1 MAWIEGNIHMIKLEV
16 HPQVLMS
23 LSQAFPTPNMAATKA
38 LNKYVQVLEKL
49 LFESWLRGP
58 TPEQRKLK
66 LFGLSLYQLMTKGG
80 QIGPNKIRIHKWLKD
95 QKLELVQAVT
105 KGSNLTGRLSEVK
118 LTNLVTMTNT
128 LELEE
133 EMTMYIHN
141 KTDREISAYLTGDD
155 QANQSLFD
163 LLYPDYD
170 ERWSEEFIL
179 NLFDPI
185 QVDATSLESYIVWL
199 TTEATK
205 LTKDKKAAA
214 LRQARIILG
223 SSKAFNGWYL
233 QRKKP
238 SDFGRMYYEGVS
250 VQNVNKELRRAMLGN
265 CWEYDI
271 RSSVIAWK
279 MGFAEQYLKSSGLEG
294 DIRHTFPAT
303 LNYLEDKADFMRTVR
318 LYVFDDH
325 SKESG
330 EFHMKLLKQA
340 FTAMSFGARLAS
352 TGWQDQSGHWNNPAL
367 VNILKNTQERNRFFN
382 DRSVRAFIKE
392 QNTLDDFLFKE
403 FRTHHPE
410 LVKLPYLLTH
420 SGRLSKAKVLAYLY
434 QHGETKVMD
443 IFRTVATANECK
455 PIANVHD
462 AIFFKRRLGV
472 ELKSEIECQMRSQTG
487 NPYWHLTA
495 KELKRYEP
503 RHLDVIAEE
512 SAHKRRIAA
521 EHAAA
526 LHSVPTIIAQ
536 LDISQV

>member
-1 MAWIEGNIHMIKLEV
+1 MIKLEV

-23 LSQAFPTPNMAATKA
+23 LSQEFPTPNMAATKA
-38 LNKYVQVLEKL
+38 LNKYVKVLEKL
-49 LFESWLRGP
+49 LFEAWLRGP
-58 TPEQRKLK
+58 TPEQRKLE

-118 LTNLVTMTNT
+118 LTDLVTMTNT

-133 EMTMYIHN
+133 DITMNIQSI
-141 KTDREISAYLTGDD
+141 TDREISAYLTGDD
-155 QANQSLFD
+155 QANQALFD
-163 LLYPDYD
+163 LLHPDWD
-170 ERWSEEFIL
+170 HRWSEEFIL
-179 NLFDPI
+179 NHFDPI
-185 QVDATSLESYIVWL
+185 QVDARSLESYIVWL

-214 LRQARIILG
+214 IRQARIVLG

-238 SDFGRMYYEGVS
+238 SEFGRMYYEGVS

-279 MGFAEQYLKSSGLEG
+279 MGFAQQYLTSAGL
-294 DIRHTFPAT
+294 DDDVRQNFPST

-330 EFHMKLLKQA
+330 EFHIKLLKLA

-352 TGWQDQSGHWNNPAL
+352 TGWQDGSGHWNNPAL

-392 QNTLDDFLFKE
+392 QNTLDDYLFKQ
-403 FRTHHPE
+403 FKSHHPD
-410 LVKLPYLLTH
+410 LVKLPCLLTH

-434 QHGETKVMD
+434 QHGETQVMD
-443 IFRTVATANECK
+443 IVCATAAANERK

-462 AIFFKRRLGV
+462 AIFFKRRLGA
-472 ELKSEIECQMRSQTG
+472 ELKAEIEWQMRSQTG

-503 RHLDVIAEE
+503 RHFDVIAEE
-512 SAHKRRIAA
+512 TAHKRRIVA
-521 EHAAA
+521 ELAKA
-526 LHSVPTIIAQ
+526 VNYQPVGIAQ
-536 LDISQV
+536 FEVSLA

>member
-1 MAWIEGNIHMIKLEV
+1 MIKIQVNPEV
-16 HPQVLMS
+16 LAA
-23 LSQAFPTPNMAATKA
+23 LSQAFPPPTYNAARA
-38 LNKYVQVLEKL
+38 LDKYIAVLERL
-49 LFESWLRGP
+49 LFASLQVPRNSMQFKLNLYAIP
-58 TPEQRKLK
+58 LQRLAN
-66 LFGLSLYQLMTKGG
+66 SGG
-80 QIGPNKIRIHKWLKD
+80 QIGPKKVRVHKWLRENH
-95 QKLELVQAVT
+95 LELVQSVT
-105 KGSNLTGRLSEVK
+105 TGSNQNKQLSQVRLTDRASMTDSLNPGVQTPMNNPQLS
-118 LTNLVTMTNT
+118 
-128 LELEE
+128 
-133 EMTMYIHN
+133 
-141 KTDREISAYLTGDD
+141 DREISAYLTGDD
-155 QANQSLFD
+155 QANQALFD
-163 LLYPDYD
+163 LLHPEYD
-170 ERWSEEFIL
+170 DRWSEEFIL
-179 NLFDPI
+179 NQFDPI
-185 QVDATSLESYIVWL
+185 QVDAQSLESYIVWL

-214 LRQARIILG
+214 IRQARIVLG

-238 SDFGRMYYEGVS
+238 SEFGRMYYEGVS

-279 MGFAEQYLKSSGLEG
+279 MGFAQQYLTSAGL
-294 DIRHTFPAT
+294 DDDVRHNFPAT

-330 EFHMKLLKQA
+330 ELHIKLLKQA

-352 TGWQDQSGHWNNPAL
+352 TGWQDGSGHWNNPAL

-392 QNTLDDFLFKE
+392 QNTLDDYLFKQ
-403 FRTHHPE
+403 FKTHHPE
-410 LVKLPYLLTH
+410 LVKLPCLLTH

-434 QHGETKVMD
+434 QHGETQIMD
-443 IFRTVATANECK
+443 IVRASAAANERK

-462 AIFFKRRLGV
+462 AIFFKRRLGA
-472 ELKSEIECQMRSQTG
+472 ELKAEIEWQMRSQTG

-503 RHLDVIAEE
+503 RHFDVIAEE
-512 SAHKRRIAA
+512 TAHKRRMAA

-526 LHSVPTIIAQ
+526 LHYVPTGIAQ
-536 LDISQV
+536 FEVSVA

>member
-1 MAWIEGNIHMIKLEV
+1 MIKLQV
-16 HPQVLMS
+16 HPQVLAA
-23 LSQAFPTPNMAATKA
+23 LVRAFPKPANPQRALDKYTAT
-38 LNKYVQVLEKL
+38 LERL
-49 LFESWLRGP
+49 LFLSLQIPRN
-58 TPEQRKLK
+58 PEQSKLD
-66 LFGLSLYQLMTKGG
+66 LYAISLQKMAQQGG
-80 QIGPNKIRIHKWLKD
+80 KIGPNKIRIHKWLKD

-105 KGSNLTGRLSEVK
+105 KGSNLTGRLSQVK
-118 LTNLVTMTNT
+118 LTDLVTMTNT
-128 LELEE
+128 LELEKE
-133 EMTMYIHN
+133 IAMDIHN

-155 QANQSLFD
+155 QANQALFD

-170 ERWSEEFIL
+170 DRWTEEFIL
-179 NLFDPI
+179 NQFDPI
-185 QVDATSLESYIVWL
+185 QVDARSLESYIVWL

-205 LTKDKKAAA
+205 LTKDKKAVA
-214 LRQARIILG
+214 LRQAQIVLA
-223 SSKAFNGWYL
+223 SSNAFNGWYL
-233 QRKKP
+233 QRKKT

-279 MGFAEQYLKSSGLEG
+279 MGFAEQYLTSSGLEG
-294 DIRHTFPAT
+294 DVGRTFPAT
-303 LNYLEDKADFMRTVR
+303 LNYVEDKADFMRTVR

-325 SKESG
+325 SKDAG
-330 EFHMKLLKQA
+330 EFHIKLLKQA

-352 TGWQDQSGHWNNPAL
+352 SGWQDQSGHWNNPAL
-367 VNILKNTQERNRFFN
+367 VNILKNTHERNRFFN

-403 FRTHHPE
+403 FKIHHPD
-410 LVKLPYLLTH
+410 LVKLPCLLTH

-434 QHGETKVMD
+434 QHGETQVMD
-443 IFRTVATANECK
+443 IVRAVAAKNERK

-472 ELKSEIECQMRSQTG
+472 ELKSEIEWQMHSQTG

-495 KELKRYEP
+495 KELKRYET
-503 RHLDVIAEE
+503 RHFDAIAEDF
-512 SAHKRRIAA
+512 AHKRRIAA

-526 LHSVPTIIAQ
+526 LHYVPTGIAQ
-536 LDISQV
+536 FEVLVA

>member
-1 MAWIEGNIHMIKLEV
+1 MIKLEI
-16 HPQVLMS
+16 HLQVLTA
-23 LSQAFPTPNMAATKA
+23 LVQAFPHPANPQRSLDKYIAT
-38 LNKYVQVLEKL
+38 LERL
-49 LFESWLRGP
+49 LFLSMQIRRN
-58 TPEQRKLK
+58 PEQSKLNLFAISLQK
-66 LFGLSLYQLMTKGG
+66 LAQQGG
-80 QIGPNKIRIHKWLKD
+80 KIGPNKIRIHKWLKD

-105 KGSNLTGRLSEVK
+105 KGSNLTGLLSEVK

-133 EMTMYIHN
+133 EMTMNIHN
-141 KTDREISAYLTGDD
+141 KTDQEISAYLTGDG
-155 QANQSLFD
+155 QANQALFD

-179 NLFDPI
+179 HQFDPI
-185 QVDATSLESYIVWL
+185 QVDARSLESYIVWL

-205 LTKDKKAAA
+205 ITKDKKAAA
-214 LRQARIILG
+214 IRQARIVLG
-223 SSKAFNGWYL
+223 SSNAFNGWYL

-279 MGFAEQYLKSSGLEG
+279 MGFAEQYLKSTGL
-294 DIRHTFPAT
+294 DVDVRRTFPST

-325 SKESG
+325 DKEAG
-330 EFHMKLLKQA
+330 EFHIKLLKQA
-340 FTAMSFGARLAS
+340 FTAISFGARLAS
-352 TGWQDQSGHWNNPAL
+352 TGWKDGSGHWNNPAL

-392 QNTLDDFLFKE
+392 QNTLDDFLFNE
-403 FRTHHPE
+403 FKTHHPE
-410 LVKLPYLLTH
+410 LVKQPCLLTH

-434 QHGETKVMD
+434 QHGETQVMD
-443 IFRTVATANECK
+443 IVRTIAAANERK
-455 PIANVHD
+455 PLANVHD

-487 NPYWHLTA
+487 NPYWHLTP
-495 KELKRYEP
+495 KELKRFEP
-503 RHLDVIAEE
+503 RHFDVIAEE
-512 SAHKRRIAA
+512 FAHKRRIAA

-526 LHSVPTIIAQ
+526 LHYMPTDIDQ
-536 LDISQV
+536 LDIAPA

>member
-1 MAWIEGNIHMIKLEV
+1 MIKLEV
-16 HPQVLMS
+16 NPKVLMS
-23 LSQAFPTPNMAATKA
+23 LSQAFPKPNRAATKA
-38 LNKYVQVLEKL
+38 LNKYVQVLEQL
-49 LFESWLRGP
+49 LFEAWLHGP

-66 LFGLSLYQLMTKGG
+66 LFGLSLYQLATKGG

-118 LTNLVTMTNT
+118 LTDLVTMTNT

-133 EMTMYIHN
+133 ETTMTIHN

-155 QANQSLFD
+155 QANQALFD

-170 ERWSEEFIL
+170 DRWSKEFIL
-179 NLFDPI
+179 NQFDPI
-185 QVDATSLESYIVWL
+185 QVDARSLESYIVWL

-214 LRQARIILG
+214 IRQARIVLG

-238 SDFGRMYYEGVS
+238 SEFGRMYYEGVS

-279 MGFAEQYLKSSGLEG
+279 MGFAQQYLAAAGLDG
-294 DIRHTFPAT
+294 DVRRNFPAT
-303 LNYLEDKADFMRTVR
+303 LNYLEDKADFMRTVC
-318 LYVFDDH
+318 LYVFDDR
-325 SKESG
+325 SKGAG

-340 FTAMSFGARLAS
+340 FTAISFGARLAS
-352 TGWQDQSGHWNNPAL
+352 TGWQDGLGNWNNPAL
-367 VNILKNTQERNRFFN
+367 VNILKNTEERNRFFN

-392 QNTLDDFLFKE
+392 QNTLDEYLFKQ
-403 FRTHHPE
+403 FKTQHPE
-410 LVKLPYLLTH
+410 LVKLPCLLTH

-434 QHGETKVMD
+434 QHGETQVMD
-443 IFRTVATANECK
+443 IVRATAAANDRK

-462 AIFFKRRLGV
+462 AIFFKRRLGA
-472 ELKSEIECQMRSQTG
+472 ELKAEIEWQMRSQTG

-495 KELKRYEP
+495 KELTRYEP
-503 RHLDVIAEE
+503 RYFDARLEE
-512 SAHKRRIAA
+512 SAHRARI
-521 EHAAA
+521 EQEQV
-526 LHSVPTIIAQ
+526 LAQ
-536 LDISQV
+536 GYESICFMQD

>member
-1 MAWIEGNIHMIKLEV
+1 MIKLEI
-16 HPQVLMS
+16 HSQVLAA
-23 LSQAFPTPNMAATKA
+23 LVQAFPHPANPQRALDKYTAT
-38 LNKYVQVLEKL
+38 LERL
-49 LFESWLRGP
+49 LFFSLQIPRN
-58 TPEQRKLK
+58 PEQSKLNLYAISLQK
-66 LFGLSLYQLMTKGG
+66 LAQQGG
-80 QIGPNKIRIHKWLKD
+80 KIGPNKIRIHKWLKD

-118 LTNLVTMTNT
+118 LTDLVTMTNT

-133 EMTMYIHN
+133 ETTMNIQSI
-141 KTDREISAYLTGDD
+141 TDREISAYLTGDD
-155 QANQSLFD
+155 QANQTLFD

-170 ERWSEEFIL
+170 DRWSEEFIL
-179 NLFDPI
+179 SQFDTI
-185 QVDATSLESYIVWL
+185 QVDARSVESYIVWI

-214 LRQARIILG
+214 IRQARIVLG

-238 SDFGRMYYEGVS
+238 SEFGRMYYEGVS

-279 MGFAEQYLKSSGLEG
+279 MGFAQQYLAAAGLDG
-294 DIRHTFPAT
+294 DVGRTFPAT

-330 EFHMKLLKQA
+330 EFHIKLLKLA

-352 TGWQDQSGHWNNPAL
+352 TGWQDESGNWNNPAL

-392 QNTLDDFLFKE
+392 QNTLDDFLFKQ
-403 FRTHHPE
+403 FKTHHPE
-410 LVKLPYLLTH
+410 LVKLPCLLTH

-434 QHGETKVMD
+434 QHGETQVMD
-443 IFRTVATANECK
+443 IVRASAAANERK

-462 AIFFKRRLGV
+462 AIFFKRRLGAEV
-472 ELKSEIECQMRSQTG
+472 KAEIEWQMRSQTG

-503 RHLDVIAEE
+503 RHFDVIAEE
-512 SAHKRRIAA
+512 TAHKRRMAA
-521 EHAAA
+521 KHAAA
-526 LHSVPTIIAQ
+526 LHYVPTDIAQ
-536 LDISQV
+536 FEVSVA

>member
-1 MAWIEGNIHMIKLEV
+1 MIKLEV

-526 LHSVPTIIAQ
+526 LHYVPTGIAQ
-536 LDISQV
+536 LYTSQV